1 MSNIKNWLVDGF
13 NLVDETMGYEDG
25 HMRMSHGTIMEYDA
39 ENDEFVVN
47 AVQYDGAPDSW
58 GRFKS
63 FEEQEVPS
71 GHDWTERN
79 EMFEASWNI
88 GDGWTEAHSM
98 GLPGL
103 YMTDPELNVMK
114 MNNVVCDSCYVYTNK
129 YENECGW
136 CGSTVKVAV

>member
-1 MSNIKNWLVDGF
+1 MSNISNWLVDGF
-13 NLVDETMGYEDG
+13 HVVEETIRYENG
-25 HMRMSHGTIMEYDA
+25 HVRVSKGTIMEFDA
-39 ENDEFVVN
+39 ELDEFVID
-47 AVQYDGAPDSW
+47 AVQYDGAPDKW
-58 GRFKS
+58 GKFKS

-71 GHDWTERN
+71 GHDWVERN
-79 EMFEASWNI
+79 EMYESSWNI

-103 YMTDPELNVMK
+103 YTTDPELAALK
-114 MNNVVCDSCYVYTNK
+114 MNNVVCTSCNVYTNK